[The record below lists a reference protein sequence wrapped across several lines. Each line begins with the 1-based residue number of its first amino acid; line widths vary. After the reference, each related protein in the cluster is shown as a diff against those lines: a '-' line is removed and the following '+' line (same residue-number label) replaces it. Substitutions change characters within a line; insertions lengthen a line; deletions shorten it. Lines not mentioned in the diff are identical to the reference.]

1 MSGCT
6 IADEVVSL
14 TTQLNFTIHK
24 GFSEYLTGNEFV
36 FDKSR
41 YYGTIMPRFDTY
53 YSVDKARPEDIDRPN
68 DVSDYNFNG
77 FFQHGF
83 GYRNKEQM
91 FCHTLTSTLVESYY
105 FNREVTSHSLSEVIN
120 KIISGYGFVMY
131 DNDTKGKI
139 AYIDEFGGNLS
150 SQIKKDFL
158 SSLLLNSA
166 EDIEAI
172 RFFSKEEA
180 DKFNHSCYISVG
192 GDESLNDFD
201 FVSPE
206 DDYLFNSISEFRVY
220 VSERKNKLQLDK
232 SRQAARAAKESLIQ
246 AAQELKEQQE
256 IHARQQALE
265 QQRLKDVA
273 AAEKLQNQVERQQ
286 AIRNIELRKQQQQ
299 NAEQNAKAEQ
309 DRRRQQALDEM

>member
-1 MSGCT
+1 M
-6 IADEVVSL
+6 DL
-14 TTQLNFTIHK
+14 
-24 GFSEYLTGNEFV
+24 
-36 FDKSR
+36 
-41 YYGTIMPRFDTY
+41 
-53 YSVDKARPEDIDRPN
+53 
-68 DVSDYNFNG
+68 
-77 FFQHGF
+77 
-83 GYRNKEQM
+83 
-91 FCHTLTSTLVESYY
+91 
-105 FNREVTSHSLSEVIN
+105 LS
-120 KIISGYGFVMY
+120 M
-131 DNDTKGKI
+131 I